1 MSEISKYEAQKKRL
15 DGICEENNLVAI
27 FRHDRYPMTLTIKPL
42 TGLDEQMTM
51 LENVEDNG
59 YTSPDASL
67 VFTVRDGVLSYKT
80 SETFTIS
87 KPLFSKIENVFKKMH
102 DYWLQFFFRDLM
114 EKHVLTKDTMPTI
127 ASEDIPEDAEPLE
140 SYEDEEDGPDN
151 DGEQLPCDGEDE
163 VNEGVPVSLEDPD
176 IKAAVSIVRANNTAS
191 ISLLQHEMG
200 ATFSKAQKLLDALE
214 ELGVVSPFNGSKPR
228 EVLPA
233 DEPEDAPESDYEYE
247 TGEGE
252 VEP

>member
-67 VFTVRDGVLSYKT
+67 VFTVRDGVLGYKT

-87 KPLFSKIENVFKKMH
+87 KPLFSKIENVFKRMH

-114 EKHVLTKDTMPTI
+114 EKHILTKDTMPMI

-140 SYEDEEDGPDN
+140 SYEDDDRPAD
-151 DGEQLPCDGEDE
+151 DGEPSDGDDWDTERLS
-163 VNEGVPVSLEDPD
+163 VSLEDPD

-214 ELGVVSPFNGSKPR
+214 ELGVVGPFNGSKPR

>member
-67 VFTVRDGVLSYKT
+67 VFTVRDGVLGYKT

-87 KPLFSKIENVFKKMH
+87 KPLFSKIENVFKRMH

-114 EKHVLTKDTMPTI
+114 EKRVLTKDTMPTI
-127 ASEDIPEDAEPLE
+127 ASEEMPEDAEPLE
-140 SYEDEEDGPDN
+140 SYEDDERPAD
-151 DGEQLPCDGEDE
+151 DGELPDDGDE
-163 VNEGVPVSLEDPD
+163 GDAGWSSVGLEDPD

-191 ISLLQHEMG
+191 IGLLQREMG
-200 ATFSKAQKLLDALE
+200 VTFSKAQKLLDALE
-214 ELGVVSPFNGSKPR
+214 ELGVVGPFNGSKPR
-228 EVLPA
+228 EVLPV
-233 DEPEDAPESDYEYE
+233 DEPEDTPESDWGNEDS
-247 TGEGE
+247 EGE
-252 VEP
+252 A